1 MANRGQ
7 PIHWLWTKELIMGL
21 DGRVKHSYLG
31 MNLILELINQSQ
43 AIHDIDYWFQELILP
58 VNRFNGRNNE
68 PSD

>member
-1 MANRGQ
+1 
-7 PIHWLWTKELIMGL
+7 MGL